1 VEHPEVSS
9 SGFFMF
15 RRLSRFALIVLT
27 ALPLTAFR
35 MPAGHEKREQLLY
48 DVRGAFVT
56 ARGNVPQGLVIAT
69 DMLVD
74 EAIRGTTRASMLPRT
89 IIAIR
94 IEKASRIP
102 QLIGSRHEAKVTVQV
117 ISVSSGEA
125 IAEGGFETSVFLLEA
140 GEADTVLAGKI
151 ADRIAQEFRLKGDG
165 RPAIASALFP

>member
-1 VEHPEVSS
+1 
-9 SGFFMF
+9 MF
-15 RRLSRFALIVLT
+15 RRLSRFALIVLA

-35 MPAGHEKREQLLY
+35 MPAGHETREQFLY

-56 ARGNVPQGLVIAT
+56 ARGNVPQGLVIAI

-74 EAIRGTTRASMLPRT
+74 EAIRATSRSTMLPRT

-94 IEKASRIP
+94 IEKTSQVP
-102 QLIGSRHEAKVTVQV
+102 QLIGSRHEAKVAVQV

-125 IAEGGFETSVFLLEA
+125 IAEGNFETSIFLLEA
-140 GEADTVLAGKI
+140 GDGNTALAEKI
-151 ADRIAQEFRLKGDG
+151 ADRIAAEFRLKGDG